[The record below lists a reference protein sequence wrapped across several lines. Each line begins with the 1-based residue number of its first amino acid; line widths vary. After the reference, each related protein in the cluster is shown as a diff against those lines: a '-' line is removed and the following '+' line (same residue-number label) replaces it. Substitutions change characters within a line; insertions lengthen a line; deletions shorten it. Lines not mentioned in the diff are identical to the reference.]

1 MATTAAN
8 GAGNCGHGP
17 KLEEKVVV
25 CFSRCRC
32 SARREEVVGS
42 SRCCR
47 RCRHCCC
54 RWQLLPRRQPP
65 TPAAPAYR
73 AFCCAHGEGR
83 REEERWRGEEEAD
96 MWDPRGSHAES
107 AAKSDKT
114 GVKTVKGPSLHWF
127 FEAQL
132 IRSISVSDTL
142 APIRGARAPGHTRFA
157 SGGVALEMRVA
168 HALCAGAGTT
178 KFLSDAARRRRRCG
192 SGWTGRGRGGGEAVR
207 TRPRARSTP
216 RALSSEDG
224 GAPDAVLPPLSSRML
239 NCAAGGGSRCSSR
252 RRCRGYR
259 CNVIC
264 FRSKEKRS
272 FERSPRDRSSSEPD
286 RFEIKIMTRGGRG
299 DREGEDVDSW
309 VKKESEW
316 EEAGDGEEDDYS
328 DETEYDDDEE
338 SSDEDDDY
346 FSMENRDVR
355 FALEEKWESQIMEQ
369 MKFFVSTAD
378 PFGIMTI
385 WKGSL
390 HVDGPCQSL
399 DPNLLSMNNFM
410 PQLPLRRK
418 KKNNEEPCRRAIQVF
433 GLTVSSPDN
442 AIQEIYGMF
451 AFRDIRNSQER
462 NFIFEYPRD
471 RPFTLK
477 PGSDKVQPL
486 IQPPRGIYAIGPV
499 VMEYHLMIK
508 GQEEQEDRVLV
519 DGYSIYCPS
528 FYKER
533 SRFHWHI
540 DTGHCGA
547 IDLKMAAV
555 PNAVLATVEIEVI
568 RLGGTHYDSLA
579 IVVALSIIKGMYL
592 VFDGKVSVGKLL
604 PFTVCINREMHLKLF
619 VYGYSSSQIGH
630 GDCSPDGVVSDYD
643 NDGFFSA
650 SEDVYYDVLNFIPQ
664 FGTYKKMS
672 HNLEDMDV
680 SVTPRLQRHEGM
692 AAYLCL

>member
-1 MATTAAN
+1 
-8 GAGNCGHGP
+8 
-17 KLEEKVVV
+17 
-25 CFSRCRC
+25 
-32 SARREEVVGS
+32 
-42 SRCCR
+42 
-47 RCRHCCC
+47 
-54 RWQLLPRRQPP
+54 
-65 TPAAPAYR
+65 
-73 AFCCAHGEGR
+73 
-83 REEERWRGEEEAD
+83 
-96 MWDPRGSHAES
+96 
-107 AAKSDKT
+107 
-114 GVKTVKGPSLHWF
+114 
-127 FEAQL
+127 
-132 IRSISVSDTL
+132 
-142 APIRGARAPGHTRFA
+142 
-157 SGGVALEMRVA
+157 
-168 HALCAGAGTT
+168 
-178 KFLSDAARRRRRCG
+178 
-192 SGWTGRGRGGGEAVR
+192 
-207 TRPRARSTP
+207 
-216 RALSSEDG
+216 
-224 GAPDAVLPPLSSRML
+224 
-239 NCAAGGGSRCSSR
+239 
-252 RRCRGYR
+252 
-259 CNVIC
+259 
-264 FRSKEKRS
+264 
-272 FERSPRDRSSSEPD
+272 
-286 RFEIKIMTRGGRG
+286 MTRGGRG

-568 RLGGTHYDSLA
+568 RLGGPHYDSLA

-680 SVTPRLQRHEGM
+680 SVTVTWSSL
-692 AAYLCL
+692 Y